1 MASSKNKDKAALA
14 TVTELKSRAAGGD
27 ASALAAVTEIV
38 TSYNAWQDAKDL
50 AKKTNKDAKDR
61 VDQDFAAVKNAIE
74 DSLPTDAGAQTVVGK
89 LTTIESAWQD
99 YEESKAQAAEDKKD
113 AKERVKETS
122 ARLERAVKD
131 SAQLKLDLG
140 A

>member
-1 MASSKNKDKAALA
+1 MA
-14 TVTELKSRAAGGD
+14 TVTELKTRAASGD
-27 ASALAAVTEIV
+27 TGALAAVTEIV

-89 LTTIESAWQD
+89 LTTIEGAWQD
-99 YEESKAQAAEDKKD
+99 YEESKAQATEEKKD

-122 ARLERAVKD
+122 ARFERAVKD